1 MSARFVYLDS
11 SAFAKLVMAEPESTS
26 LRQFLRRRPKQASA
40 ALLRTE
46 AMRAA
51 RRVDGRLV
59 PAIRSALAR
68 LLLVR
73 LTPDLLDRAGTL
85 DPPEIRSLDAIHLA
99 AALSLGDDL
108 GQFVTYDE
116 TMAEAAR
123 SLNFKVASPR

>member
-1 MSARFVYLDS
+1 
-11 SAFAKLVMAEPESTS
+11 
-26 LRQFLRRRPKQASA
+26 
-40 ALLRTE
+40 
-46 AMRAA
+46 MRAA
-51 RRVDGRLV
+51 RRVDRRLV

-108 GQFVTYDE
+108 GPFVTYDE